1 MTLKDKLLKRLPKK
15 YHERVKSFYED
26 EGLIDDCKYIVQY
39 TDNFTDGECFGGS
52 IPVRS
57 ISEAI
62 QFIKE
67 SLYKYWQLSSSKR
80 RWSWNN

>member
-15 YHERVKSFYED
+15 YHERVKAFYED

-39 TDNFTDGECFGGS
+39 TDKFTDGECFGGS

-62 QFIKE
+62 TFIKE
-67 SLYKYWQLSSSKR
+67 SLYNY
-80 RWSWNN
+80 